1 MIFDRRDWLMR
12 HLVGVILAVALAAT
26 ILFAGA
32 WGVGRI
38 LVLRGAVTATGT
50 SQALTTQRGLFAVG
64 AVLATGL
71 VIGIF
76 LAVPG
81 ISPLA
86 TGLPGIVLVAW
97 STLVVLHNQYA
108 TRYLPLPKTHFGTG
122 FTFLLFSGILGMIG
136 AAMVIPLAIPSRWRR
151 PVYEDDELDPEDID
165 VQAEL
170 GLIP

>member
-1 MIFDRRDWLMR
+1 MR
-12 HLVGVILAVALAAT
+12 HLVGVILAVGLAAA
-26 ILFAGA
+26 IFFAGA

-38 LVLRGAVTATGT
+38 LVLRGLTTTT
-50 SQALTTQRGLFAVG
+50 STSLALTTPRGLFAVG

-71 VIGIF
+71 MIGIF
-76 LAVPG
+76 LAVPA

-108 TRYLPLPKTHFGTG
+108 TRYLPLPHTHFGTG

-136 AAMVIPLAIPSRWRR
+136 AAMLIPLAIPSRWRR
-151 PVYEDDELDPEDID
+151 PVFDDDEVDPEDID

>member
-1 MIFDRRDWLMR
+1 MR

-26 ILFAGA
+26 VFFAGA

-38 LVLRGAVTATGT
+38 LVLRGAITATGT
-50 SQALTTQRGLFAVG
+50 SQALTTPRGLFAVG

-71 VIGIF
+71 MIGIF
-76 LAVPG
+76 LAAPA

-86 TGLPGIVLVAW
+86 TGLPGIAAIAW

-108 TRYLPLPKTHFGTG
+108 TRYLPLPSTHFGSG
-122 FTFLLFSGILGMIG
+122 FTFLLFSGVLGLIG
-136 AAMVIPLAIPSRWRR
+136 AAMVIPLVIPSRWRR
-151 PVYEDDELDPEDID
+151 RAYETDDLDPDDID

>member
-1 MIFDRRDWLMR
+1 MR
-12 HLVGVILAVALAAT
+12 HLVGVLLAVALAAT
-26 ILFAGA
+26 VFFAGA

-38 LVLRGAVTATGT
+38 LVLRGAVTAAGT
-50 SQALTTQRGLFAVG
+50 SQALTTPRGLFAVG

-76 LAVPG
+76 LAVPA

-97 STLVVLHNQYA
+97 STLVVLRNQYA
-108 TRYLPLPKTHFGTG
+108 TRYLPLPNTHFGTG

-151 PVYEDDELDPEDID
+151 PVYDDDELDPEDID

>member
-1 MIFDRRDWLMR
+1 MR

-26 ILFAGA
+26 MLFAGA

-50 SQALTTQRGLFAVG
+50 SHALTTPRGLFAVG
-64 AVLATGL
+64 AVLVTGL

-76 LAVPG
+76 LAVPT

-108 TRYLPLPKTHFGTG
+108 ARYLPLPSTHFGTG

-151 PVYEDDELDPEDID
+151 AVYEDDDLDPEDID